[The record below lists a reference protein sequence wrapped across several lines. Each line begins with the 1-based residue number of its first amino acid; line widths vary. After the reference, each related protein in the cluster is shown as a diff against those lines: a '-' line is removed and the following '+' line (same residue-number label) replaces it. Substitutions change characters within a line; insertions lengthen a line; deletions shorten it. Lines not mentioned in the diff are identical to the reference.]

1 MPFRFVHAADL
12 HLDSPLR
19 SLALRDPALAEMVG
33 AATRAAF
40 SATID
45 LCLAE
50 NVDALLIAG
59 DLYDGAQTSMKT
71 ARFLADE
78 LGRLHEAGARAF
90 VIRGNHDA
98 LSQITRE
105 LVLPDSVTVFGARA
119 GVVELAPE
127 SGPRVAIHGVSFAR
141 PQAPECLLPKYRA
154 PVAGAVNI
162 GLMHTSLGGAPG
174 HDVYAPCGLG
184 DLQASGF
191 RYWALGHIH
200 ARSVWEGPCAVAM
213 AGMPQGRDVNEAGP
227 KGVTLVTVADDGA
240 LTLEFRPTA
249 LAQFARLEIDAGRA
263 ADWRALVGA
272 LGEAL
277 ARARAACA
285 APHLVA
291 RLRVTGAT
299 PLAWA
304 IRRDAD
310 LLAEEARRHGD
321 RLGGVWIES
330 VETDAAPPAAAA
342 AGGAEAG
349 FEELR
354 RLVETGILPSE
365 AAAREAGAIAEAL
378 CAALPRELRAML
390 GGDEAAVAASV
401 AALARAGAAE
411 ALARLRD
418 DAPGDAAAEEGEGD
432 A

>member
-40 SATID
+40 TAIID

-50 NVDALLIAG
+50 NADALLIAG

-78 LGRLHEAGARAF
+78 LGRLHGAGARTF
-90 VIRGNHDA
+90 IIRGNHDA
-98 LSQITRE
+98 LSRVTRE
-105 LVLPDSVTVFGARA
+105 LVLPESVTVFGARA
-119 GVVELAPE
+119 GVVEIAPG
-127 SGPRVAIHGVSFAR
+127 SGPPVAIHGVSFAQ
-141 PQAPECLLPKYRA
+141 PQAPESLLPKYRA

-162 GLMHTSLGGAPG
+162 GLMHTSLNGAPG
-174 HDVYAPCGLG
+174 HDPYAPCALS

-200 ARSVWEGPCAVAM
+200 ARSVWEGACAVVM

-240 LTLEFRPTA
+240 LTLDFRPTA
-249 LAQFARLEIDAGRA
+249 LAQFARLEVDAGGA
-263 ADWRALVGA
+263 ADWRALAAA

-277 ARARAACA
+277 AQARAGCA
-285 APHLVA
+285 AAHLVA

-299 PLAWA
+299 PLAWR

-310 LLAEEARRHGD
+310 LLLEEARSHGD
-321 RLGGVWIES
+321 ALGGVWIES
-330 VETDAAPPAAAA
+330 VEADAAPPAAAA
-342 AGGAEAG
+342 APDAG

-354 RLVETGILPSE
+354 RLIEREILPSQ
-365 AAAREAGAIAEAL
+365 AAALEAGEIAGAL
-378 CAALPRELRAML
+378 CAALPRELRGML
-390 GGDEAAVAASV
+390 GADEAAFAAAV
-401 AALARAGAAE
+401 AALAREGAAE

-418 DAPGDAAAEEGEGD
+418 ETTQDDDGEDA
-432 A
+432 